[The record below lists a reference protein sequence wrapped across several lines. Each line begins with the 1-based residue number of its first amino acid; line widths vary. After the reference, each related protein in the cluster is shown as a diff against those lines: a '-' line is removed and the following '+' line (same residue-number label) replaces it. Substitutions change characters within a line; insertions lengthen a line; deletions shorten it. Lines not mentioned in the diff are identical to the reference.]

1 MEAALDSYLSSRNT
15 PKRQRTSKDPPIA
28 ITQQSASSKAAANS
42 NEDPSRAHGGLSTG
56 SVGNLQRAAI
66 CKSFSTRTKGG
77 ETAADN
83 KETPP
88 SGVLMIEVADD
99 SDEEFAST
107 TGEARIRGPHALAG
121 DGSVSPVPETCQSAI
136 VQQPSPPLSQL
147 PDNFTFSLGDC
158 VANGTVTSGT
168 ISRLSL
174 TDPLALMVEV
184 RMPLAQRA
192 GSQQSFRK
200 AKLSNSG
207 YRIVYVRLDDP
218 LLHEHQ
224 KWLGQP
230 ELRGKCQRGS
240 ILPGVLPP
248 TTLFK
253 KESASGSRGGSSLAG
268 INFHE
273 LLASISE
280 QTTFLRLLVDGREA
294 ARFDRQVSSSLS
306 TLLLLGAIKPVG
318 GKASLQ
324 RHDGVS
330 LGAGTSEDLKL
341 RQRLEA
347 LKESTSAGPLD
358 FDEAEEEPVALAL
371 TGAAALQKNSEEN
384 GLSAP
389 LEDEDDDAK
398 STALCDLLFGE
409 ATAAKD
415 QREVQSNRRL
425 GSCYPPES
433 IFVSRLRPYQAQG
446 LWWMLQCE
454 SGESVFEKDEYEDLD
469 PLWKMYRLPVSSSR
483 TVGSTN
489 GTPAKFV
496 PSHFYVNITAGL
508 VSISKPHLSGR
519 VRGGILADCMG
530 LGKTVQ
536 VLALI
541 AVSALRERD
550 PQSAASGL
558 SEPAGVQ
565 MPEKQATPVAL
576 EDAEPSDD
584 PPVESSLSIETDV
597 LVLSPSASQAS
608 VVPPSPVSVNSD
620 VEPATTHSAV
630 SVKPLHS
637 SDADEPSRKLQRS
650 KLIAPN
656 PRVLQRS
663 LKRDKDN
670 LLPGGTLIVVPLSL
684 ISQWQ
689 AEVERHLRRGV
700 ATVIQYYGSS
710 RCREAELLAAH
721 TIVLTTY
728 QTLASDFRSLT
739 KLTGAGVEDSLGL
752 PGLAFGSTLEGVDTP
767 LASIRFKRV
776 VLDEGHTIKN
786 TSSLVN
792 RACNALK
799 ADARWILTGTPLQND
814 LSDAFALVQFLRV
827 SPMGSRRWWRAK
839 VTQVMEKGMVRAA
852 VETVRSVLA
861 PLMLRR
867 QGSDTGE
874 DGKPLLPL
882 PPIKIHTFRLQLTY
896 EERLF
901 YQTVFEQ
908 SKAKFDQLVQSGQ
921 VLQHYTHV
929 LQLLLRLRQACNH
942 PLLPSYREEQR
953 SQKLVEAICTAHDPP
968 PPDSTKR
975 GQSAP
980 LSLSPAPGAADPFF
994 SKLVDEAMKG
1004 ALRECPICFEVPREA
1019 VVLTNCW
1026 HTLCMTCILLLQSS
1040 CQGAAAACPTCR
1052 EKFLPQHVR
1061 RVPASQAPGGE
1072 RWRQVVLTKHRA
1084 LLVAARSTELSD
1096 SKKELPSSDTSAQR
1110 EEALEICTDPAGPR
1124 ECQSAMASPQ
1134 RLAQRDSLEN
1144 TDEAEFFFSTKM
1156 RMLLALLETDVK
1168 AGRSCVIFSQWTS
1181 MLDLLE
1187 NAFKLA
1193 EESFNPSSKDTD
1205 STIELDDEVEEIG
1218 SSAAM
1223 NFPQKARVS
1232 TLVGHGKLR
1241 EQASCNSSNV
1251 TQKAQQ
1257 TQPVHRLYHYRRID
1271 GTLNLEA
1278 RQRNIKWFT
1287 EPEAG
1292 AAGADDSASLKTS
1305 DDYDG
1310 PFMGRCGLKPFS
1322 GIKSRQR
1329 VSVEEGQQVSPRLQR
1344 CRSGPTSKP
1353 LGKILLLSLKTGNVG
1368 LNLIKATRC
1377 YLIDGWWNPQVEMQ
1391 AMRRIWRYGQDK
1403 PVSVYR
1409 FVCVRTV
1416 EERMEELLEW
1426 KERLS
1431 RNTLRRA
1438 DAAEQSGGAAA
1449 GDEDAKKRG
1458 RLSLQDLKKL
1468 FEGWEADK
1476 ENL

>member
-15 PKRQRTSKDPPIA
+15 PKRQRTCKEPPA
-28 ITQQSASSKAAANS
+28 QQSAPAKAANL
-42 NEDPSRAHGGLSTG
+42 EEGPSSAHDHLSKG
-56 SVGNLQRAAI
+56 SVGNLQCGAI
-66 CKSFSTRTKGG
+66 RKSSSTRIIGG
-77 ETAADN
+77 DAAYH
-83 KETPP
+83 ETPT

-99 SDEEFAST
+99 SDDEFPPA
-107 TGEARIRGPHALAG
+107 TGEARISDRHALA
-121 DGSVSPVPETCQSAI
+121 VPSSEICRQRAI
-136 VQQPSPPLSQL
+136 VQQPPPPLSQL
-147 PDNFTFSLGDC
+147 PNNFSFSLGEC

-230 ELRGKCQRGS
+230 ELRKKCQRGNL
-240 ILPGVLPP
+240 LPGVVPP

-253 KESASGSRGGSSLAG
+253 RESASGSRGGSSLAG
-268 INFHE
+268 INFQE
-273 LLASISE
+273 LMSSISE
-280 QTTFLRLLVDGREA
+280 QTTFLRLLIDGREA
-294 ARFDRQVSSSLS
+294 ARLDRQVSSSLS

-318 GKASLQ
+318 GKSSLQ
-324 RHDGVS
+324 RHEGVS
-330 LGAGTSEDLKL
+330 LGAGTNEDVKL

-347 LKESTSAGPLD
+347 LKGSTSAGAFGPLD
-358 FDEAEEEPVALAL
+358 DETEEEPEGHAL
-371 TGAAALQKNSEEN
+371 TGAVGLQKISEES
-384 GLSAP
+384 GLSGS

-415 QREVQSNRRL
+415 PRELQSYRRL
-425 GSCYPPES
+425 GSVYPPES
-433 IFVSRLRPYQAQG
+433 VFVSRLRPYQAQG

-454 SGESVFEKDEYEDLD
+454 SGQSVFVKDEYEAVD
-469 PLWKMYRLPVSSSR
+469 PLWKLYRLPVSSSEA
-483 TVGSTN
+483 VE
-489 GTPAKFV
+489 GTKKNSALFV
-496 PSHFYVNITAGL
+496 PSYFYVNVTAGL

-541 AVSALRERD
+541 AVSALREKD
-550 PQSAASGL
+550 PH
-558 SEPAGVQ
+558 SEAAGV
-565 MPEKQATPVAL
+565 EKQARSVAP

-584 PPVESSLSIETDV
+584 PVEPALSIETDI

-620 VEPATTHSAV
+620 VEPATMHSAL
-630 SVKPLHS
+630 SVKPFHA
-637 SDADEPSRKLQRS
+637 SDADEPARKPQRS
-650 KLIAPN
+650 KIFAPKSH
-656 PRVLQRS
+656 VLQRS
-663 LKRDKDN
+663 LRRDKDN
-670 LLPGGTLIVVPLSL
+670 LLLGGTLIVVPLSL

-739 KLTGAGVEDSLGL
+739 KLTAAGVEDSLVL
-752 PGLAFGSTLEGVDTP
+752 PELAFSSTLDGVDTP
-767 LASIRFKRV
+767 LASIRFRRV

-799 ADARWILTGTPLQND
+799 ADARWVIQCIRAALKSHGSAQD
-814 LSDAFALVQFLRV
+814 LDAFKLWFDTLFGP
-827 SPMGSRRWWRAK
+827 S
-839 VTQVMEKGMVRAA
+839 GMVRAA

-901 YQTVFEQ
+901 YQ
-908 SKAKFDQLVQSGQ
+908 
-921 VLQHYTHV
+921 
-929 LQLLLRLRQACNH
+929 
-942 PLLPSYREEQR
+942 
-953 SQKLVEAICTAHDPP
+953 
-968 PPDSTKR
+968 
-975 GQSAP
+975 
-980 LSLSPAPGAADPFF
+980 PAPGAAGPFC
-994 SKLVDEAMKG
+994 SKLADEAMKG

-1019 VVLTNCW
+1019 VVLTSCW

-1061 RVPASQAPGGE
+1061 RVPASQAPSGE
-1072 RWRQVVLTKHRA
+1072 LWRQVVLTKHRA
-1084 LLVAARSTELSD
+1084 VLVAARSTECSE
-1096 SKKELPSSDTSAQR
+1096 SKRELCSSNRSARR
-1110 EEALEICTDPAGPR
+1110 EEAPETITDPAGPR
-1124 ECQSAMASPQ
+1124 DCRSAMASPQ
-1134 RLAQRDSLEN
+1134 RLVQWEPLEN

-1156 RMLLALLETDVK
+1156 RMLLALLEADVT

-1193 EESFNPSSKDTD
+1193 EESCYSSFGDADPTV
-1205 STIELDDEVEEIG
+1205 ELNDEVEEIG
-1218 SSAAM
+1218 STAAR
-1223 NFPQKARVS
+1223 NLPQEMRVS
-1232 TLVGHGKLR
+1232 TLVGHGKVL
-1241 EQASCNSSNV
+1241 EQDSCNPSNV
-1251 TQKAQQ
+1251 IQKAQQ
-1257 TQPVHRLYHYRRID
+1257 AQPVHRLYHYRRID

-1278 RQRNIKWFT
+1278 RQRNIRWFT
-1287 EPEAG
+1287 EPKAG
-1292 AAGADDSASLKTS
+1292 AAASEESASLKSS
-1305 DDYDG
+1305 DDHDG

-1322 GIKSRQR
+1322 GIRTRQP
-1329 VSVEEGQQVSPRLQR
+1329 VPLKEGQVSPRLQR
-1344 CRSGPTSKP
+1344 CRHFPTSRP

-1377 YLIDGWWNPQVEMQ
+1377 YLVDGWWNPQVEMQ

-1409 FVCVRTV
+1409 FICVRTV

-1438 DAAEQSGGAAA
+1438 DALEQCGVAAA
-1449 GDEDAKKRG
+1449 GGDEDAKKRG

-1468 FEGWEADK
+1468 FEGWEADQ
-1476 ENL
+1476 ENP